1 VRAVIAED
9 MVLLREGIA
18 RVLATAGVDVVA
30 EVGDARGLVGAVVA
44 TRPDVAIV
52 DVRMP
57 PTFVDEGA
65 QAVLLLRER
74 FPDLA
79 VLVLSHVIDPH
90 LAAHLTAGAPEAFG
104 YLLKDR
110 VLDLHDFL
118 DTLTRVVS
126 GETVIDPS
134 VVDHFMA
141 RTTNRLSVLSARE
154 LEVLERIAR
163 GLSNSAIAQEL
174 VVSERTVDAHVS
186 SIFTKL
192 GLPPT
197 LEVNRRVQAALAW
210 LESHSAPDDVVRP
223 ISR

>member
-1 VRAVIAED
+1 MRAVIAED

-18 RVLATAGVDVVA
+18 RVLGRVGVDVVA
-30 EVGDARGLVGAVVA
+30 EVGDARALVGAVVA

-65 QAVLLLRER
+65 QAVLLLRHR

-79 VLVLSHVIDPH
+79 VLVLSHVVEPR
-90 LAAHLTAGAPEAFG
+90 LAARLVADRPAAFG

-110 VLDLHDFL
+110 VLDLDDFL
-118 DTLTRVVS
+118 GALRRVVD
-126 GETVIDPS
+126 GGTAIDP
-134 VVDHFMA
+134 VVVA
-141 RTTNRLSVLSARE
+141 RLMSSSDGRLSVLSPRE
-154 LEVLERIAR
+154 LEVLERLAA
-163 GLSNSAIAQEL
+163 GLSNAAIAEDL

-197 LEVNRRVQAALAW
+197 RDTNRRVQAALAW
-210 LESHSAPDDVVRP
+210 LQASDAAVPP
-223 ISR
+223 TTG